1 MQCRIKLFKPDR
13 IDEMRRSLQELDN
26 IKINELMRK
35 SNVITYDSNN
45 ADQIDFF
52 ISNGQAN
59 KWKAIEELCKI
70 KGINRKDIIA
80 IGDGS
85 NDIEMLKDAGFG
97 IAMGNATEEVK
108 ENADIV
114 IPSNDKE
121 GVAIFLK
128 ELRNRI
134 NLKNKS
140 NEKGER
146 ENGKFTYFKG
156 FTY

>member
-1 MQCRIKLFKPDR
+1 
-13 IDEMRRSLQELDN
+13 
-26 IKINELMRK
+26 
-35 SNVITYDSNN
+35 
-45 ADQIDFF
+45 
-52 ISNGQAN
+52 
-59 KWKAIEELCKI
+59 
-70 KGINRKDIIA
+70 
-80 IGDGS
+80 
-85 NDIEMLKDAGFG
+85 MLKNAGFG

-108 ENADIV
+108 ENADIM

-146 ENGKFTYFKG
+146 
-156 FTY
+156 

>member
-1 MQCRIKLFKPDR
+1 
-13 IDEMRRSLQELDN
+13 
-26 IKINELMRK
+26 MRK

-85 NDIEMLKDAGFG
+85 NDIEMLKNAGFG

-108 ENADIV
+108 ENADIM

-146 ENGKFTYFKG
+146 
-156 FTY
+156 